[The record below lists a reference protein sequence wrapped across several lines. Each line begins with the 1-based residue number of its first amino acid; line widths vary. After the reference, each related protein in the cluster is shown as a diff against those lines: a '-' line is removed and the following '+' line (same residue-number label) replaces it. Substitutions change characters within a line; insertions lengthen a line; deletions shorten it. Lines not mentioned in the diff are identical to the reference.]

1 VSEHGWE
8 RGCFVCLSVEGSRIA
23 FGFDLA
29 AAVAADLGVEIETVF
44 VVPAATLTAISVGP
58 SQESEHVEVREAAS

>member
-1 VSEHGWE
+1 MGERE
-8 RGCFVCLSVEGSRIA
+8 RGRFVCLSVEGSRVA

-44 VVPAATLTAISVGP
+44 IVPAATLTAISVGP